1 MKTLRRIIIVVAA
14 LLWCAGCTP
23 GKDDTIIVFGGESNF
38 QTMEDLMKDY
48 LSVTEQEAFLS
59 ELDIMPNDL
68 LFPPNIN
75 GEYKISM
82 KQYLNSNIGFDFF
95 DDDQD
100 VLLRVFDQQNRL
112 AKVDFFE
119 NGTSRID
126 DAYVIGKDNLF
137 NLYFKENREMEFM
150 GKKYRYDR
158 LVVITGEKDRDGI
171 RNLHFGNVILEVE
184 NSEDPLVGEFQSGWY
199 FIYKDADGMSEL
211 GNWF

>member
-1 MKTLRRIIIVVAA
+1 
-14 LLWCAGCTP
+14 
-23 GKDDTIIVFGGESNF
+23 
-38 QTMEDLMKDY
+38 MEDLMKDY